1 MLALKE
7 SEENTDTDY
16 FTEHVI
22 KNPILGGERRKY
34 FFPMQG
40 MKSMVMKV
48 NCQKHDVH
56 IHKMYCK

>member
-22 KNPILGGERRKY
+22 KNPILGDVKEENI
-34 FFPMQG
+34 F
-40 MKSMVMKV
+40 SLCKV
-48 NCQKHDVH
+48 
-56 IHKMYCK
+56 